1 MSDTIEDLKQDSL
14 SLVAELASELSKL
27 NMDITIAEME
37 LANLNAKRRAI
48 EESRLPEA
56 MNDLGLSQIK
66 LENGESITVKPEFH
80 AGIPAAKRP
89 EAYRWLRD
97 HGFADLV
104 TNKLSIDF
112 GKGEDE
118 SARKLLNELVDRYK
132 GDRKI
137 DLAESIHP
145 SRLKSLVR
153 EQYEIGEP
161 IPEDLFG
168 VYVINRAVI
177 KTK

>member
-1 MSDTIEDLKQDSL
+1 MSESIEDLNANSL

-27 NMDITIAEME
+27 NADIAIAEMD

-66 LENGESITVKPEFH
+66 LESGESITVKPEFH
-80 AGIPAAKRP
+80 ASIPVAKRP
-89 EAYRWLRD
+89 QAYAWLRD
-97 HGFADLV
+97 HGFADLL
-104 TNKLSIDF
+104 TNKLSVDF

-118 SARKLLNELVDRYK
+118 SARELLNELIDRYQ
-132 GDRKI
+132 GDRKV
-137 DLAESIHP
+137 DLAETIHP